1 MSTGGCQ
8 VAGHRAPSA
17 SCSPGPLRGLEPGPR
32 EDRACGGHVPEV
44 WAAVCKGRLG
54 AQLALHRVLAGGVD
68 AALQSRWSRQTQAG
82 PCGPLSFPLSFL
94 PRGEWGRGGGVAA
107 GRGQPGRAEPEGRVG
122 ISRAAVAG
130 PSARC
135 GPALRPCTGAA
146 QRWWGVGSSRSGAAQ
161 PAGLRGQREF
171 RAPGKRL

>member
-94 PRGEWGRGGGVAA
+94 PSPRG
-107 GRGQPGRAEPEGRVG
+107 
-122 ISRAAVAG
+122 
-130 PSARC
+130 
-135 GPALRPCTGAA
+135 
-146 QRWWGVGSSRSGAAQ
+146 
-161 PAGLRGQREF
+161 
-171 RAPGKRL
+171 